1 MRSKAD
7 TRESASAGICSCSVV
22 SQSTLTSAAEMPHK
36 AAAAISAV
44 VP

>member
-7 TRESASAGICSCSVV
+7 TRDNASARICSCSVV
-22 SQSTLTSAAEMPHK
+22 SQSTLTSAAEIPHR
-36 AAAAISAV
+36 AAAPISAA